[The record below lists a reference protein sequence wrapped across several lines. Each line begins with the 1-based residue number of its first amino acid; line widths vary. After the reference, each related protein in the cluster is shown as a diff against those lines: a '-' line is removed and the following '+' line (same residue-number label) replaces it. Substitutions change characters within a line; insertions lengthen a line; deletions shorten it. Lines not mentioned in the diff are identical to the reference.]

1 MRRLRINVTAELL
14 WQCAEAIVLVLFLS
28 VPVFLIGREA
38 LGETVIALLYLAIVA
53 WSACRWDQCAAV
65 MATPA
70 FNFLFIPPFF
80 AFAMRQLEGW
90 LGSRS
95 SSAYPLSSSAGSRMR
110 LRRRASV
117 KGMHASYMSSG
128 LRWGGSARTRPC
140 CMPWLLGTC
149 QTFVAASVQ
158 VALEAEPASFPAVVK
173 VSIDAYIAQPPD
185 CVMSISGGAGSDW
198 RNPHLAREWVAALFG

>member
-1 MRRLRINVTAELL
+1 MRRLRINMTAELL

-53 WSACRWDQCAAV
+53 WSACRWGQCAAV

-80 AFAMRQLEGW
+80 ASAMRQLEGW

-110 LRRRASV
+110 LRRGASV

-140 CMPWLLGTC
+140 CMPWLGTC
-149 QTFVAASVQ
+149 RPSLLHRWKWPLRPSLRLFRLWLKFQSMHTLRSHPTVSCLFRAAPEVIG
-158 VALEAEPASFPAVVK
+158 E
-173 VSIDAYIAQPPD
+173 IHI
-185 CVMSISGGAGSDW
+185 W
-198 RNPHLAREWVAALFG
+198 RGNG